1 MDLNGLE
8 GRNIWEEL
16 GKGKLQSDN
25 IVWKM
30 CFEQGVFPYKTKLA
44 NKQNLEIES
53 KESLLPSSQK
63 IQKPFHL
70 CKIEELNKE
79 F

>member
-30 CFEQGVFPYKTKLA
+30 CFKQGVFPYKNKLA

-53 KESLLPSSQK
+53 KE
-63 IQKPFHL
+63 
-70 CKIEELNKE
+70 
-79 F
+79 